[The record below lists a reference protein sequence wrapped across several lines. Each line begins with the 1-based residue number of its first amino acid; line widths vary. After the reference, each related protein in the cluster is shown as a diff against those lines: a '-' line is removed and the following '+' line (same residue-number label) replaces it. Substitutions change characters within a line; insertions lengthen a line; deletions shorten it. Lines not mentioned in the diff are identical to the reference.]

1 MYQTLV
7 LLVFLK
13 PITSKCDVSLQNC
26 YLQTTLNNNDGSVD
40 HILTCKPE
48 QFKKRLISSNQLQN
62 KNSIKLKSNGMLN
75 DDEIKFRN
83 IDLLNYK
90 KYFVRTKSSF

>member
-48 QFKKRLISSNQLQN
+48 MFKKRLIPSNELQS
-62 KNSIKLKSNGMLN
+62 KNSLKLKSNGMLTDN
-75 DDEIKFRN
+75 EKKF
-83 IDLLNYK
+83 K
-90 KYFVRTKSSF
+90 KY